1 MDEKSRLDRKRLFW
15 RNICE
20 LLRLYPVKGA
30 NHEQDR
36 IMAFKS
42 AHRWSEI
49 HLSSAAYGRWSV
61 FWEGLLKICIPKSR
75 TGPLHKIGNAFP
87 TLHATFV
94 GCLEIFGG
102 MLLLSGLMTRLI
114 ALPFVAEMIVA
125 ILSTKISKLEP
136 RSGRMKIAP
145 DVSPRIAREKTIPP
159 CRRRLPQ
166 SVARRQ
172 LHPAPLRLINC

>member
-49 HLSSAAYGRWSV
+49 HLSSAAYSRWSV

-87 TLHATFV
+87 TLHGDLRGMPGDLWRDAV
-94 GCLEIFGG
+94 AFGFDDE
-102 MLLLSGLMTRLI
+102 
-114 ALPFVAEMIVA
+114 AD
-125 ILSTKISKLEP
+125 
-136 RSGRMKIAP
+136 RSP
-145 DVSPRIAREKTIPP
+145 V
-159 CRRRLPQ
+159 RRRDDCGNSLDKNFETR
-166 SVARRQ
+166 A
-172 LHPAPLRLINC
+172 A